1 VAEFGRV
8 ARLPAISKK
17 PTALKP
23 LVERTLMLYDGRVNG
38 TRLGATIAEDL
49 PLIPMD
55 AQQIKRVLINLV
67 DNALDAMAG
76 MEDKR
81 ISIECDL
88 VKERDVVRLTVSDN
102 GRGIAPEDRER
113 LFSPYFST
121 RKDGT
126 GLGLAI
132 SSRIIAD
139 HGGHIGA
146 ESEGRGARFV
156 VELPLC
162 TDS

>member
-1 VAEFGRV
+1 MNSI
-8 ARLPAISKK
+8 ARSLHRA
-17 PTALKP
+17 
-23 LVERTLMLYDGRVNG
+23 V
-38 TRLGATIAEDL
+38 
-49 PLIPMD
+49 
-55 AQQIKRVLINLV
+55 
-67 DNALDAMAG
+67 
-76 MEDKR
+76 
-81 ISIECDL
+81 
-88 VKERDVVRLTVSDN
+88 
-102 GRGIAPEDRER
+102 
-113 LFSPYFST
+113 FSPGKILLPYFST